1 VAIAKILLTHQDG
14 ASLLTFAGDYD
25 VFCAPNVRDR
35 VHCEIDRGT
44 PSVIDLRGATFIDST
59 IMSVLLGANR
69 RSNEAGVP
77 FAIVLPAAPNS
88 PVRRIFEVT
97 HLMGVFRVFDEP
109 DGAVDAM
116 VRLAQ
121 PA

>member
-25 VFCAPNVRDR
+25 VFCAPAVRDR
-35 VHCEIDRGT
+35 VHGELDRGA
-44 PSVIDLRGATFIDST
+44 PCVIDLRGATFIDST

-69 RSNEAGVP
+69 RSNQAGIP
-77 FAIVLPAAPNS
+77 FALVLEEGSDS

-97 HLMGVFRVFDEP
+97 HLLTVFRVFDDP
-109 DGAVDAM
+109 DLAVDA
-116 VRLAQ
+116 VVQPAQ